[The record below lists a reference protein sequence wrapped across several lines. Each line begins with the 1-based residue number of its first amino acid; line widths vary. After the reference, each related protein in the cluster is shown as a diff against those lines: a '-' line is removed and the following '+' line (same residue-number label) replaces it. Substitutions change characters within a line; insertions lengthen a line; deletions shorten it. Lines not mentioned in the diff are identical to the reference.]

1 MTSKAHY
8 FALGAGLGLAF
19 VAGQIA
25 TTLLGGTLAATPA
38 RADAHDPAPSF
49 GALDPSLDGSLLAQG
64 RGPTNPGPTRPQP
77 GQADPNA
84 APPTV
89 VVEDGGQTAS
99 YGGDFLAVTGSYGVG
114 TSVLYLVD
122 TKSRQLAV
130 YEARGGSEAQ
140 RRLVLVGARKI
151 DLDLMLEGYNDRSEY
166 DYRRLRRVFENR
178 GNNDPEVSTGLEPR
192 DGK

>member
-25 TTLLGGTLAATPA
+25 TNLLGGTLAATPA

-130 YEARGGSEAQ
+130 YEARGGSTEG
-140 RRLVLVGARKI
+140 RRIVLVGARKI
-151 DLDLMLEGYNDRSEY
+151 DLDLQLEKYNDRSEY
-166 DYRRLRRVFENR
+166 DYRDLRRLFDSR
-178 GNNDPEVSTGLEPR
+178 GSGNQDISTGLEP
-192 DGK
+192 GKNR

>member
-1 MTSKAHY
+1 MKNSLLP
-8 FALGAGLGLAF
+8 FALGLLIGLSF
-19 VAGQIA
+19 
-25 TTLLGGTLAATPA
+25 LLGYRAGSPAAAQESAWPRFGQQLAQI
-38 RADAHDPAPSF
+38 
-49 GALDPSLDGSLLAQG
+49 PSLAAQG
-64 RGPTNPGPTRPQP
+64 RGPTNPPP
-77 GQADPNA
+77 ADPAPTTPDPA
-84 APPTV
+84 APLVYP
-89 VVEDGGQTAS
+89 EDSGSGSAS
-99 YGGDFLAVTGSYGVG
+99 NGFLAVTGSYGVG